1 MKHILSFFI
10 LCTLTWTAVQ
20 AAVPANVSG
29 TVADA
34 DTGDPVQGVVVQ
46 ALSAAGAPVGFTSSK
61 PDGSFSMPLP
71 AGADSVSFRCMGYE
85 ALRLPLEA
93 DFSRVV
99 LTPRATVLRDVI
111 VQAPDIYARGDTL
124 VFNVEQYA
132 TARDNAIIDIIR
144 RLLGIKVEDDGT
156 IKYQGKP
163 ISKFYLDGND
173 FLDGQYGLATE
184 NISHKDVKSVEVM
197 EKHQPIKALEGI
209 EFPEQAGINLTL
221 REDAR
226 SRWVGRVEAG
236 VGAAPL
242 LGRAAVF
249 AMRMARKMQNLL
261 TVKADNTGWNPL
273 TEIVEHGYEDMF
285 GNWYEAAPWPAY
297 IAADAVNAPLAE
309 NRTRDN
315 RSCLADVITAWRRGD
330 TSMRVKL
337 DYMGDRLDYSS
348 GSVTDYFSPS
358 IPAFVR
364 RDNLLTASHS
374 LSGQFHAEV
383 NRKECYLKNKLTLRA
398 DWEESDSRV
407 TGSLDVDQQVSRR
420 RLAATD
426 DFKIV
431 RRTEK
436 RLFHLASRLSVVHD
450 PASLSVAGDAV
461 AVQRVGIDDVRS
473 VTELRAGRIGRFWKF
488 NATAGVD
495 LNYRRTDASLLG
507 LDGFDAAGVF
517 NAFVAK
523 VHAGPRVEYDRRGWR
538 LSLSVPAGWVHIALR
553 GGRDYAGVSPRVQ
566 VERRLS
572 AKSELTVSASLAL
585 TPPSPYMFI
594 DIPVMS
600 DFRNIFIAPG
610 SGATSR
616 RGALAA
622 SWRWRDPLRALFF
635 NASASATLSR
645 SPMMS
650 DQRFAGDMVITTYVP
665 IKADG
670 SSWNLAGGVSKGFG
684 HGRMVVGADI
694 ALSGASDRAMRDGSA
709 VPCSQ
714 FVAEARPYFRGSLA
728 RWLSVDY
735 HLEGRM
741 SSLSLGGRH
750 TTLGLAQ
757 TLAATLTLHDRV
769 DVTLGAEHR
778 LTRLPG
784 ASAASIVLLDASA
797 AWRLNG
803 RVRLALNAR
812 NLLDTRTYTYVS
824 YGTLSQQSC
833 DFSLRPLTIL
843 ATAQYRF

>member
-10 LCTLTWTAVQ
+10 LCALTWTAVQ

-34 DTGDPVQGVVVQ
+34 DTGNPVQGVVVQ

-61 PDGSFSMPLP
+61 PDGSFSLPLP

-85 ALRLPLEA
+85 ALRLPLAA
-93 DFSRVV
+93 DFSRVE
-99 LTPRATVLRDVI
+99 LTPRATVLHDVI

-144 RLLGIKVEDDGT
+144 RLPGIKVEDDGT

-398 DWEESDSRV
+398 DWEDSDSRV

-436 RLFHLASRLSVVHD
+436 RLFHLASRLSVGAM
-450 PASLSVAGDAV
+450 P
-461 AVQRVGIDDVRS
+461 
-473 VTELRAGRIGRFWKF
+473 
-488 NATAGVD
+488 
-495 LNYRRTDASLLG
+495 
-507 LDGFDAAGVF
+507 
-517 NAFVAK
+517 
-523 VHAGPRVEYDRRGWR
+523 
-538 LSLSVPAGWVHIALR
+538 
-553 GGRDYAGVSPRVQ
+553 GGRGA
-566 VERRLS
+566 
-572 AKSELTVSASLAL
+572 
-585 TPPSPYMFI
+585 
-594 DIPVMS
+594 
-600 DFRNIFIAPG
+600 FRC
-610 SGATSR
+610 GA
-616 RGALAA
+616 
-622 SWRWRDPLRALFF
+622 
-635 NASASATLSR
+635 
-645 SPMMS
+645 
-650 DQRFAGDMVITTYVP
+650 RF
-665 IKADG
+665 
-670 SSWNLAGGVSKGFG
+670 
-684 HGRMVVGADI
+684 
-694 ALSGASDRAMRDGSA
+694 
-709 VPCSQ
+709 
-714 FVAEARPYFRGSLA
+714 
-728 RWLSVDY
+728 
-735 HLEGRM
+735 
-741 SSLSLGGRH
+741 
-750 TTLGLAQ
+750 
-757 TLAATLTLHDRV
+757 
-769 DVTLGAEHR
+769 
-778 LTRLPG
+778 
-784 ASAASIVLLDASA
+784 
-797 AWRLNG
+797 
-803 RVRLALNAR
+803 
-812 NLLDTRTYTYVS
+812 
-824 YGTLSQQSC
+824 
-833 DFSLRPLTIL
+833 
-843 ATAQYRF
+843 